1 MNGSALHCL
10 TEQTGWNPPPRLRI
24 GPWWFSTA
32 LGPAGEPPQ
41 AHSEADGADQP
52 CSSDAA
58 NCLVIRPYDSPPQ
71 MAAALH
77 YPSWSA
83 GQCRVQGRNFYCDID
98 FDGPRLTWWWP
109 RRHWQSSAAALWDLS
124 VLASTQALALH
135 RGGLLMHGA
144 AVVIDGQATII
155 TGPSGA
161 GKSTLAARFPGQ
173 VLHDDVIAIAPD
185 PRAASGWAVWSQD
198 GSRAPGG
205 ELPGEVPLERVAIF
219 STERSRTFAAPL
231 DTAQALGELAAQTYF
246 AGGEAT
252 GMLMSHLA
260 NLAAAVPL
268 VRFGHCLDDERSKV
282 EAVLRGEA

>member
-1 MNGSALHCL
+1 MPGL
-10 TEQTGWNPPPRLRI
+10 TEPTGWNPPAQLRI
-24 GPWWFSTA
+24 GPWSFSTA
-32 LGPAGEPPQ
+32 LGPPGEPPH
-41 AHSEADGADQP
+41 APWADRGLDQHGP
-52 CSSDAA
+52 GNAA
-58 NCLVIRPYDSPPQ
+58 GRVLIRPYDSPPQ

-77 YPSWSA
+77 YPWWSA

-124 VLASTQALALH
+124 VLASTQALALR

-144 AVVIDGQATII
+144 AVVIDGYATVI

-185 PRAASGWAVWSQD
+185 RRAASGWAVWSQD
-198 GSRAPGG
+198 GSRAPEG
-205 ELPGEVPLERVAIF
+205 ELPGEPPLERLAIF
-219 STERSRTFAAPL
+219 STERSRTFATHL
-231 DTAQALGELAAQTYF
+231 DTAEALGELAAQTYF
-246 AGGEAT
+246 AGGEAM
-252 GMLMSHLA
+252 GLLMGHLA

-268 VRFGHCLDDERSKV
+268 VRFGHCLSDERSRV
-282 EAVLRGEA
+282 EAVLRGET